1 MTTKLTMLSINGRT
15 IFVRLPVGSDGKVRA
30 DIYRLFGLRRGDC
43 VYGR

>member
-1 MTTKLTMLSINGRT
+1 MTKLTMLSINGRT
-15 IFVRLPVGSDGKVRA
+15 IFVRLPVGKDGKVRA